1 MRKEPCNRRKAINSS
16 VALSQN
22 DEINYENFKMRRY
35 ALKLFMGSIG
45 RSWLSEGKLQEKM
58 NVIFE
63 EVLPVSPVLGAHT
76 GPTFTGLIIG
86 PMSLFADLI

>member
-1 MRKEPCNRRKAINSS
+1 MSARGRRLACVSHFSLFDEKFKNEKVRAQIVHGINPEGVEYLKE
-16 VALSQN
+16 
-22 DEINYENFKMRRY
+22 
-35 ALKLFMGSIG
+35 
-45 RSWLSEGKLQEKM
+45 KLQEKM

-76 GPTFTGLIIG
+76 GPTLTGLIIG